1 MNESLIQQFIARY
14 QLPGLALGIQRG
26 DNMLHEGC
34 YGYANVE
41 HNVPVNE
48 DTCFEIASVTK
59 LFTAQAVLRL
69 VQDERITLDDPVSA
83 HIPGLPEAWQ
93 TVTIRHCLAHQ
104 SGIPGYTSVDRY
116 WEITRVAKTHNEVF
130 SLVRDLPLSFAPGT
144 RYSYDNTGFYLLGML
159 IEAVTGQPYGE
170 YLRST
175 VFEPLGMSSTI
186 ANDYARIIPHRAQG
200 YVLRDGVLAN
210 KDYYD
215 ISNTFSAGILLST
228 VRDLLKWSAALS
240 TNAVLNDASRELW
253 WTVHPSQ
260 ENNERASHLSL
271 TLGWFIVDHPKAQFY
286 GHNGGIE
293 GFASS
298 LIHFPATGITAVVL
312 CNGGQVSEPH
322 QIALDL
328 LEDLRLL

>member
-1 MNESLIQQFIARY
+1 MNEIIQQFIARY
-14 QLPGLALGIQRG
+14 SLPGLAIGIQRG
-26 DNMLHEGC
+26 DAILHEGC
-34 YGYANVE
+34 YGHANVE
-41 HNVPVNE
+41 HNVPVTPE
-48 DTCFEIASVTK
+48 TCFEIASVTK

-69 VQDERITLDDPVSA
+69 AQDARVSLDDSISNYVS
-83 HIPGLPEAWQ
+83 GLPETWHA
-93 TVTIRHCLAHQ
+93 VTIRHCLAHQ
-104 SGIPGYTSVDRY
+104 SGIPNYTSIAHY
-116 WEITRVAKTHNEVF
+116 WEITRVAKSHADVLA
-130 SLVRDLPLSFAPGT
+130 LVRDLPLSFAPGA

-175 VFEPLGMSSTI
+175 IFEPLGMSSTI
-186 ANDYARIIPHRAQG
+186 ANDYMRIIPHRAQG

-228 VRDLLKWSAALS
+228 VRDLLRWSAALS

-253 WTVHPSQ
+253 WRVHPSQ
-260 ENNERASHLSL
+260 ENNERASNLSL
-271 TLGWFIVDHPKAQFY
+271 TLGWFIVGHPKARFY

-298 LIHFPATGITAVVL
+298 LIHFPTTGITAVVL

-328 LEDLRLL
+328 LEDMRLL